1 VYSNINKIHWHEHD
15 SPLIFQ
21 LATKVM
27 NMQPSNPQDL
37 QSLEGLVFSHLQND
51 LNCDVHVSFY
61 SIIRLGL

>member
-1 VYSNINKIHWHEHD
+1 
-15 SPLIFQ
+15 
-21 LATKVM
+21 M